1 MKPLSNHR
9 ITKFVAAAA
18 LAGMSIVS
26 AYAVPNYVTPADSPI
41 DATTITS
48 VHSMT
53 GGSVSDALDNF
64 NTYLQA
70 IQDQLDLNAVTGDT
84 VRTPDFGSGVKVL
97 DVDFVAAVGAA
108 VLANPANTAGIVSA
122 AVQYKPAK
130 VKDILKAAATANPSA
145 VAAAVTAASQVDPL
159 GAANAAAGAI
169 SGLIASSGTG
179 ANNGLID
186 DAAAAAAI
194 ETTRTLI
201 ENVAKAA
208 VLATKLA
215 TDGTVPLP
223 TGPTS
228 QQSIRAKEV
237 AAQLMD
243 TFLTDAGTAGSNAEL
258 FLDDVARGAVS
269 GAAAFLSTS
278 LTKSDVALAM
288 IAKFASHGALNTE
301 ENVVNFAM
309 GAMRSAIPG
318 ATPASNSAA
327 GVASA
332 LAAEATVGL
341 AHATAINLGAAVQIA
356 VRNTPADPVG
366 AFNSNVAPGDY
377 AHIYAA
383 LSGATQAS
391 PGSAGDFVTAAF
403 SATNAPVGALFTAT
417 MKRNIISGA
426 TTGASASVGKII
438 TNAIASSNSPMT
450 AEDAI
455 SAAIPAA
462 TELQSGLATLAAM
475 KNNGVALTTPNAVAV
490 LNAALLAAGDASY
503 QKSFVDIAL
512 YAAKA
517 RKDIDND
524 LIDAA
529 IAHTSVNGW
538 EAGIAAFIVANNPAD
553 VIPSASGNNK
563 AAAIAAA
570 FTKGGSTLQNS
581 VQLATELVVRGR
593 KSALT
598 IFDDAVSSLNGNTL
612 AAAGVV
618 PAVTLAGQADPKS
631 VLFAVGALKDTLTVP
646 ALAAALRLKSTS
658 GDESALLD
666 AAISLNKKAEANTR
680 LGYETALDVIAH
692 PDNTFD
698 VVDHKILTNPKAAY
712 EIAIAAV
719 AAAPEYAHYSARAA
733 AFRSPALVGKIA
745 TGSIQ
750 FAHMRTNTTD
760 DPAAVAAI
768 SAAVVLGVHDANLT
782 TLKETAFLNVAI
794 TGLVKGALSFPNN
807 YGLNGAND
815 KQGLQGLTANFPEAT
830 GAGSTL
836 ADVTSKRSKGT
847 AGVLTGAIAQL
858 QRVDADYTYSDL
870 AKLSPL
876 SAAAITAAV
885 KVMKSHA
892 LAFAQAAGAA
902 AQAVAVANGT
912 TFSSAGFL
920 AIAAAL
926 TAGGA
931 SDTGF
936 ENAAR
941 VGAAQFDAA
950 IYGAGF
956 AGISNTGPYSH
967 ISGTGS
973 PVTSIAGF

>member
-1 MKPLSNHR
+1 MKPLSNLR

-18 LAGMSIVS
+18 LAGLSIVS
-26 AYAVPNYVTPADSPI
+26 AYAVPNYVTPANSPI
-41 DATTITS
+41 DATTIT
-48 VHSMT
+48 T
-53 GGSVSDALDNF
+53 AGGSVSAALNNF

-84 VRTPDFGSGVKVL
+84 VRTPDFGGGVKVL
-97 DVDFVAAVGAA
+97 DADFVAAVGAA
-108 VLANPANTAGIVSA
+108 ITADSANTAGIVSA
-122 AVQYKPAK
+122 AVQYKPGK
-130 VKDILKAAATANPSA
+130 VKDILKAAAIANPGA
-145 VAAAVTAASQVDPL
+145 VGAAVTAASQVYPL

-169 SGLIASSGTG
+169 SGLIASSPSG
-179 ANNGLID
+179 ANNGLMD
-186 DAAAAAAI
+186 DAAAAAEI

-237 AAQLMD
+237 AAKLMD
-243 TFLTDAGTAGSNAEL
+243 AFLTDAETAGSNAAL
-258 FLDDVARGAVS
+258 YLDDVSRGAVG
-269 GAAAFLSTS
+269 GAAAFLATS

-288 IAKFASHGALNTE
+288 IAKFASHPTLNTE
-301 ENVVNFAM
+301 SNVVNFAM
-309 GAMRSAIPG
+309 GAIKTAIPG
-318 ATPASNSAA
+318 VGANSAQ
-327 GVASA
+327 GVQAA
-332 LAAEATVGL
+332 LAAEVTVGL
-341 AHATAINLGAAVQIA
+341 AFADAINLGSAVQIA

-391 PGSAGDFVTAAF
+391 PGKAGDFVTAAF
-403 SATNAPVGALFTAT
+403 AATNAPAGAAFTTA
-417 MKRNIISGA
+417 MKKDIVSGA

-438 TNAIASSNSPMT
+438 TNAIASSNAPIS
-450 AEDAI
+450 AADAI
-455 SAAIPAA
+455 AAAIPAA

-475 KNNGVALTTPNAVAV
+475 KNNGVALSTVDAVAV
-490 LNAALLAAGDASY
+490 LNAALLAAGNASY

-524 LIDAA
+524 LIYAA

-538 EAGIAAFIVANNPAD
+538 EAGIAAYIVANNPAD
-553 VIPSASGNNK
+553 VVPSAINNNK
-563 AAAIAAA
+563 ATAIATALS
-570 FTKGGSTLQNS
+570 KGGATLRDS

-612 AAAGVV
+612 AASGIV
-618 PAVTLAGQADPKS
+618 PAVSLAGQGDPKS
-631 VLFAVGALKDTLTVP
+631 VLFAVGALKNTLTVP
-646 ALAAALRLKSTS
+646 ALAAALKLKSTS
-658 GDESALLD
+658 GDGVALLD
-666 AAISLNKKAEANTR
+666 AAISMNKKAEANTR
-680 LGYETALDVIAH
+680 LAYETAVDVIAH
-692 PDNTFD
+692 PDNAFD
-698 VVDHKILTNPKAAY
+698 IVDHKILTNPKAAY

-745 TGSIQ
+745 TDSIQ

-782 TLKETAFLNVAI
+782 VLKETAFLKIAI
-794 TGLVKGALSFPNN
+794 TGLVKGALSFSNN

-830 GAGSTL
+830 GAGATI
-836 ADVTSKRSKGT
+836 ADVTLKRSKGT

-858 QRVDADYTYSDL
+858 QMPDNDYNIHAADLNTL
-870 AKLSPL
+870 TPL

-892 LAFAQAAGAA
+892 IAFAQAAGAA
-902 AQAVAVANGT
+902 AQAAAIANGT
-912 TFSSAGFL
+912 TFSPAGFL

-931 SDTGF
+931 TDTGF
-936 ENAAR
+936 ENAAK
-941 VGAAQFDAA
+941 VGAAQYTSL
-950 IYGAGF
+950 IYGAGY

-967 ISGTGS
+967 ISGTGT